1 MNTQIQSIHFKADQ
15 KLKDYI
21 SKKLEK
27 LTTFYDGIIDTQV
40 YLKVQNTSIKENKE
54 VEIKVNAK
62 NNSFIQTEVAQSFE
76 AATDLAVE
84 SLKKQVKRFKGKIE
98 VHS

>member
-21 SKKLEK
+21 TLKLEK
-27 LTTFYDGIIDTQV
+27 LNTFYDGIIDAQV
-40 YLKVQNTSIKENKE
+40 FLKVQNTSVKENKE

-62 NNSFIQTEVAQSFE
+62 NNSFIQTEVAISFE

-84 SLKKQVKRFKGKIE
+84 SLKKQVKRFKGKLEI
-98 VHS
+98 HL